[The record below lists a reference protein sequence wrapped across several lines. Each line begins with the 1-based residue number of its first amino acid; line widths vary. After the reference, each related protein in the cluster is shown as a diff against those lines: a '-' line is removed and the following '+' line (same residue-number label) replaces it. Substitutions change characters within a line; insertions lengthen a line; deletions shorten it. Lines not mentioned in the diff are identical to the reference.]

1 MYILNNALRIC
12 PDLAKGM
19 GKEREKKS
27 KSQSGQGTASGIT
40 RRVPPIGGIR
50 IKERK
55 KRKEKNEK
63 KKREKKEKHPKK
75 FFN

>member
-19 GKEREKKS
+19 GKERGKKS

-55 KRKEKNEK
+55 K
-63 KKREKKEKHPKK
+63 KEKHPKK

>member
-1 MYILNNALRIC
+1 
-12 PDLAKGM
+12 M
-19 GKEREKKS
+19 GKEKKKKKS
-27 KSQSGQGTASGIT
+27 KSHSGQGTASGIT

-55 KRKEKNEK
+55 K
-63 KKREKKEKHPKK
+63 KEKHPKK